1 MSKAFA
7 VCSLTGSGKTTSMG
21 KIDQIGH
28 KGLDWSTTALIN
40 VKGKPLPFS
49 IGDKDLVKVVMS
61 FDQVNNRYVVNTPG
75 NYLVSVNPMEI
86 ISYLMFINTASKI
99 KTVIIDDFQY
109 IMAEEYMATSHIKG
123 YEKFSKMAA
132 NAYYVL
138 KAGLELRDDIV
149 FGILTH
155 AEPLTDGSAIVGY
168 KMKTIGKMLDE
179 KVTLEGLFTTLL
191 FSDVVKNTE
200 TGKMEYLFVTNAT
213 EKFPLAKSPIGM
225 FESTYIANDL
235 GNVVER
241 IRTF

>member
-7 VCSLTGSGKTTSMG
+7 VCSLTGTGKTTSMG
-21 KIDQIGH
+21 KIPSIGNE
-28 KGLDWSTTALIN
+28 GLDWSTTALIN
-40 VKGKPLPFS
+40 VKGKPLPFKVED
-49 IGDKDLVKVVMS
+49 GQLVKVVTTY
-61 FDQVNNRYVVNTPG
+61 DHVNNKYTIASPG
-75 NYLVSVNPMEI
+75 NYLTSVNPLEI
-86 ISYLMFINTASKI
+86 IVFLQYLNTVPKV

-138 KAGLELRDDIV
+138 KTGLDMRDDIV
-149 FGILTH
+149 FGVLTH
-155 AEPLTDGSAIVGY
+155 SEPIADGSTIIGY

-191 FSDVVKNTE
+191 FSDVTKNNE
-200 TGKMEYLFVTNAT
+200 TGKMEYIFITNAT

-225 FESTYIANDL
+225 FENITISNDL
-235 GNVVER
+235 GMVVEK
-241 IRTF
+241 IREF